1 MQRSGGL
8 YEWRHRADRAARVTG
23 RHLQQALGGEERSRV
38 IVLLASVLALS
49 SADAS
54 TVGASATQLRAA
66 LHIGNT
72 DIGLLVTVSSI
83 VAALASVPFGIVADR
98 WPRTRTLGLAI
109 VVWGIAMLWSATA
122 SSFGRLLLARVLLG
136 IVTAAAGPIV
146 ASLIGDYFAAAERGR
161 VYSYILTGEL
171 AGAGIGFAVTGDIAA
186 LSWRAS
192 FVLLAIPAFVLAW
205 YVLHLPEP
213 RRGGHHPLIAMT
225 GDIPAHPTVTPT
237 DTGPAGPV
245 PTDAQRLAAARGVQ
259 PDASQVLGSEL
270 AHLGLI
276 DAARAVLRIRTNVIL
291 IVASACGYFYLSGIE
306 TFATEY
312 VKEQYHID
320 QALANLLLLVVGGG
334 AVVGVLLAGG
344 LSDRLLH
351 RGFLN
356 SRILV
361 AAIAAL
367 LSSLLFLPAIFTRS
381 AVTAVPYLTLAAVM
395 LSAQNPPIDAARLD
409 IVPPLLWGRA
419 EGIRTA
425 LRTAAQSLAPVTFGV
440 LSERVFGG
448 GRNGLQWTFGILLI
462 VMTAS
467 GVILLRALRTYPRDV
482 ATAAAA
488 DPVPQPAASP
498 YPASAEPVADSPGS
512 PAPSD
517 WPAAASAPLADPPPA
532 WPEPPPP
539 A

>member
-23 RHLQQALGGEERSRV
+23 RRLQQALGGEARSRV
-38 IVLLASVLALS
+38 IVLLACVLALS

-83 VAALASVPFGIVADR
+83 VAAVASVPFGIVADR
-98 WPRTRTLGLAI
+98 WRRTRTLGVAI

-136 IVTAAAGPIV
+136 VVTAAAGPIV

-171 AGAGIGFAVTGDIAA
+171 VGAGIGFAVTGDIAA

-213 RRGGHHPLIAMT
+213 ARGGHDPLIAVT
-225 GDIPAHPTVTPT
+225 GDIPQGPTVTPT
-237 DTGPAGPV
+237 DTAPAGPG
-245 PTDAQRLAAARGVQ
+245 PTDAQRLAAARGIQ
-259 PDASQVLGSEL
+259 PDASQVLGPEL
-270 AHLGLI
+270 GRLGLI

-320 QALANLLLLVVGGG
+320 QALANLLLLVVGVG

-344 LSDRLLH
+344 LSDRLLQ

-425 LRTAAQSLAPVTFGV
+425 LRTSAQSLAPVTFGV

-448 GRNGLQWTFGILLI
+448 GRSGLQWTFAVLLI

-488 DPVPQPAASP
+488 ESAPQPAAAP
-498 YPASAEPVADSPGS
+498 YPASAAPAADPPGS
-512 PAPSD
+512 PAPSG
-517 WPAAASAPLADPPPA
+517 WPAAVPLPDPPPA

-539 A
+539 V